1 MAVTRQFK
9 LPSTNGRD
17 KLHVYLWEPAAPKA
31 VLQLSHGMCE
41 HLGRY
46 DDFACWLVNH
56 DILVIGNDHLGHG
69 MTAASPE
76 ELGYFHSSA
85 PSATVVDD
93 LHQVTLWVKEN
104 YPGLPVFLLGHSM
117 GSFLARR
124 YCMTYGE
131 ELAGA
136 VIMGTGS
143 QPGAILSAGQNV
155 VKVIGKAKGARYR
168 SPFIYNLS
176 LGGYNSQIKN
186 PRTPSDWLSHNTKN
200 VDKYLLDPFCTFKFT
215 VKGYETLFS
224 TIAFIQNSANIA
236 NIPASLPIFVV
247 SGAEDPVGGNGKG
260 VLQAA
265 AALKKQC
272 PDTTCKLY
280 PHMRHEIL
288 NEDDRETVYEDIL
301 GWMEKKLEITNEK

>member
-31 VLQLSHGMCE
+31 ILQLSHGMCE

-46 DDFACWLVNH
+46 DDFACQLA
-56 DILVIGNDHLGHG
+56 DQGILVIGNDHLGHG
-69 MTAASPE
+69 MTASSPE

-93 LHQVTLWVKEN
+93 LHQITLWAKEHF
-104 YPGLPVFLLGHSM
+104 PGLPLFLLGHSM
-117 GSFLARR
+117 GSFMARR

-143 QPGAILSAGQNV
+143 QPAPILSAGLNTA
-155 VKVIGKAKGARYR
+155 KIIGKARGSRYR
-168 SPFIYNLS
+168 SPLLYNLS

-186 PRTPSDWLSHNTKN
+186 PRTAADWLSVNPKN
-200 VDKYLLDPFCTFKFT
+200 VDKYLLDPFCTFRFT
-215 VKGYETLFS
+215 VNGYLTLFT
-224 TIAFIQNSANIA
+224 TIQFIQSPANIA
-236 NIPASLPIFVV
+236 RIPNDLPIFVV

-272 PDTTCKLY
+272 PDTVCKLY
-280 PHMRHEIL
+280 PGMRHEIL
-288 NEDDRETVYEDIL
+288 NEDDRAQVITDIL
-301 GWMEKKLEITNEK
+301 NWIQKYI